1 MLGKLKRVLVIV
13 GSVAAMSM
21 WACTEEE
28 PTIGLQFINE
38 ASFELAS
45 WDTLTMK
52 MSTVM
57 LDSFVT
63 SSASRL
69 LAGSYIDSDF
79 GMVNPCPYFRFT
91 ANVSHKDED
100 PDLLKYNYTVLRL
113 YYDGYYLNDT
123 TQFQTLRVFELAEEM
138 EQENDDGDTQLYNTS
153 EFSIKYEN
161 GIDSPLGELT
171 FIPHPTKS
179 IDGGSGY
186 IEIEL
191 PDRLGKQIFD
201 ITYNDDLEEYPDFTD
216 IIHGFKI
223 ESDENNTAIL
233 GFTTAVEFRINYTD
247 YAAIPYQEKELTFTV
262 EGTND
267 YFNHVEADKEN
278 TLTQSIIE
286 SDNDL
291 PSDQSDNMVYL
302 MAGARMALRIELPY
316 LREILYDN
324 PAIAIDEV
332 LLSLRPMIDRYKNGN
347 KKMPGTLQGTIVD
360 KDNEAIST
368 STFTAYLYEDDEFDR
383 DTQYLVDIN
392 DFVQLQLGILE
403 ENENALLFV
412 PSTNSF
418 TESMDNLVI
427 ADSNNDE
434 FNTYIMLNLIKI
446 KNE

>member
-1 MLGKLKRVLVIV
+1 MLRKLRRTIMIV
-13 GSVAAMSM
+13 GVATAIMSM

-63 SSASRL
+63 GSATRL
-69 LAGSYIDSDF
+69 LAGSYRDSDF
-79 GMVNPCPYFRFT
+79 GLVNPTPYFRFSSQISYT
-91 ANVSHKDED
+91 DQD

-113 YYDGYYLNDT
+113 YYDGYYFNDT
-123 TQFQTLRVFELAEEM
+123 TQLQTLQVFELAEEM
-138 EQENDDGDTQLYNTS
+138 EQENDDGDIQLYNTS

-161 GIDSPLGELT
+161 GIDSSLGELT
-171 FIPHPTKS
+171 FIAHPTKS
-179 IDGGSGY
+179 IDGGTGY
-186 IEIEL
+186 IEIRL
-191 PDRLGKQIFD
+191 PDSLGEQIFD

-223 ESDENNTAIL
+223 ESDENNTAVL
-233 GFTTAVEFRINYTD
+233 GFATNAEFRINYTD
-247 YAAIPYQEKELTFTV
+247 YAAIPFEEKELTYTV
-262 EGTND
+262 EGANN
-267 YFNHVEADKEN
+267 YFNHIVADKDN
-278 TLTQSIIE
+278 ALTQSIIE
-286 SDNDL
+286 SDNEL
-291 PSDQSDNMVYL
+291 PSDQSGNMAYM
-302 MAGARMALRIELPY
+302 MAGTRMALRIELPY
-316 LREILYDN
+316 LRNILYDN

-332 LLSLRPMIDRYKNGN
+332 LLSIRPMIDRYKGN
-347 KKMPGTLQGTIVD
+347 KKLPSSLQGTIVN
-360 KDNEAIST
+360 KDNEAISDA
-368 STFTAYLYEDDEFDR
+368 TFTAFLYEDDEFDR

-392 DFVQLQLGILE
+392 DFVQFQLAILE
-403 ENENALLFV
+403 DNENALLFV
-412 PSTNSF
+412 PSTSSF

>member
-1 MLGKLKRVLVIV
+1 MSRKRRPVLVIV
-13 GSVAAMSM
+13 GLATAIMSI
-21 WACTEEE
+21 WGCTEEE

-57 LDSFVT
+57 LDSFAT

-69 LAGSYIDSDF
+69 LAGSYRDSDF
-79 GMVNPCPYFRFT
+79 GMVNPCPYFRYSSQIPYT
-91 ANVSHKDED
+91 DKD
-100 PDLLKYNYTVLRL
+100 PDLLKYNNTVLRL
-113 YYDGYYLNDT
+113 YYDGYYFNDT
-123 TQFQTLRVFELAEEM
+123 TQLQTLRVLELAEEM

-153 EFSIKYEN
+153 EFNIKYEN
-161 GIDSPLGELT
+161 GTDSPLGELT

-179 IDGGSGY
+179 IDGGTGY
-186 IEIEL
+186 IEIRL
-191 PDRLGKQIFD
+191 PDRLGEQIFD
-201 ITYNDDLEEYPDFTD
+201 ISYNDDLEEYPDFTD

-223 ESDENNTAIL
+223 ESDENNTAVL
-233 GFTTAVEFRINYTD
+233 GFTTNAEFRINYTD
-247 YAAIPYQEKELTFTV
+247 YTAIPYEEKELIFSV
-262 EGTND
+262 ESTND
-267 YFNHVEADKEN
+267 YFNHIEADQDN
-278 TLTQSIIE
+278 ALTQSITE
-286 SDNDL
+286 SDNNL
-291 PSDQSDNMVYL
+291 SSDQSGNMAYM
-302 MAGARMALRIELPY
+302 MAGTRMALRIELPY
-316 LREILYDN
+316 LRNILYDN

-332 LLSLRPMIDRYKNGN
+332 LLSIRPMIDRYKGN
-347 KKMPGTLQGTIVD
+347 KKMPSSLQGTIVN
-360 KDNEAIST
+360 KDNEAISDA
-368 STFTAYLYEDDEFDR
+368 TFTAYLYEDDEFDR

-392 DFVQLQLGILE
+392 DFVQLQLAILE

-427 ADSNNDE
+427 ADSKNDE

>member
-1 MLGKLKRVLVIV
+1 MSRKRRPVLVIV
-13 GSVAAMSM
+13 GLATAIMSI
-21 WACTEEE
+21 WGCTEEE

-57 LDSFVT
+57 LDSFAT

-69 LAGSYIDSDF
+69 LAGSYRDSDF
-79 GMVNPCPYFRFT
+79 GMVNPCPYFRYSSQIPYT
-91 ANVSHKDED
+91 DKD
-100 PDLLKYNYTVLRL
+100 PDLLKYNNTVLRL
-113 YYDGYYLNDT
+113 YYDGYYFNDT
-123 TQFQTLRVFELAEEM
+123 TQLQTLRVLELAEEM

-153 EFSIKYEN
+153 EFNIKYEN
-161 GIDSPLGELT
+161 GTDSPLGELT

-179 IDGGSGY
+179 IDGGTGY
-186 IEIEL
+186 IEIRL
-191 PDRLGKQIFD
+191 PDRLGEQIFD
-201 ITYNDDLEEYPDFTD
+201 ISYNDDLEEYPDFTD

-223 ESDENNTAIL
+223 ESDENNTAVL
-233 GFTTAVEFRINYTD
+233 GFTTNAEFRINYTD
-247 YAAIPYQEKELTFTV
+247 YTAIPYEEKELIFSV
-262 EGTND
+262 ESTND
-267 YFNHVEADKEN
+267 IEADQDN
-278 TLTQSIIE
+278 ALTQSITE
-286 SDNDL
+286 SDNNL
-291 PSDQSDNMVYL
+291 SSDQSGNMAYM
-302 MAGARMALRIELPY
+302 MAGTRMALRIELPY
-316 LREILYDN
+316 LRNILYDN

-332 LLSLRPMIDRYKNGN
+332 LLSIRPMIDRYKGN
-347 KKMPGTLQGTIVD
+347 KKMPSSLQGTIVN
-360 KDNEAIST
+360 KDNEAISDA
-368 STFTAYLYEDDEFDR
+368 TFTAYLYEDDEFDR

-392 DFVQLQLGILE
+392 DFVQLQLAILE

-427 ADSNNDE
+427 ADSKNDE